1 MKTLKGPGIFLA
13 QYIGDQAPFNSL
25 ENLAQWAA
33 ELGFKALQIPCNHPH
48 IFNLATAADSQTYC
62 DDVKGLLA
70 QHGLTI
76 SELSTHLEGQ
86 LVAVHP
92 RMTMPLTISHHRLI
106 AAIRRLVKSGLL
118 RQSSRQHRPL
128 HVWGST
134 PTPHSLARWPGPI
147 LPPATA

>member
-13 QYIGDQAPFNSL
+13 QYIGDQAPFNTL

-33 ELGFKALQIPCNHPH
+33 GLGFKALQIPCNHPH
-48 IFNLATAADSQTYC
+48 IFDLATAADSQTYC
-62 DDVKGLLA
+62 DEVKGLLA

-92 RMTMPLTISHHRLI
+92 AYDDAFDDFAPQPTV
-106 AAIRRLVKSGLL
+106 AIRKLANSGLS
-118 RQSSRQHRPL
+118 RQSSRQQKPL
-128 HVWGST
+128 H
-134 PTPHSLARWPGPI
+134 A
-147 LPPATA
+147 